1 MLLRFHG
8 SMTSRSCFSKAWA
21 KQPLGGQCSPSRGPA
36 PSLEQWGTWRPAA
49 GCPPSQ
55 EGLSSHSAVFLA
67 PCPVL
72 FLLHP
77 LLCSPEHQ
85 TPSPQGTGTVDSS
98 RPNQSFCLPSARCP
112 SLPRDQVGAQA
123 RPGHITL
130 PACIQSCVFFPQISL
145 HSPRAPALAP
155 S

>member
-36 PSLEQWGTWRPAA
+36 PSSEQWGTWRPAA

-55 EGLSSHSAVFLA
+55 KGLSSHSAVFLA

-72 FLLHP
+72 FLLA
-77 LLCSPEHQ
+77 SPPAPP
-85 TPSPQGTGTVDSS
+85 TLVLS
-98 RPNQSFCLPSARCP
+98 RAPDPEP
-112 SLPRDQVGAQA
+112 
-123 RPGHITL
+123 PGHRHCRFISAKSELL
-130 PACIQSCVFFPQISL
+130 PALCQVPISAQGPGGSPGSPWTHHPPCLHPVLCIL
-145 HSPRAPALAP
+145 SPNKPPLT
-155 S
+155 